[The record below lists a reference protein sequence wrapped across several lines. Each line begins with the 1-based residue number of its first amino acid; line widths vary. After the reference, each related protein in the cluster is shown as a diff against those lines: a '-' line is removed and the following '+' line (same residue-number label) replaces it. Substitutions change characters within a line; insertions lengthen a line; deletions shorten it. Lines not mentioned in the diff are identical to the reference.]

1 MVIPVILCGGSGTR
15 LWPLSRKSYP
25 KQFVPIVGDQSLLQA
40 TLRRVSSLSPQVY
53 CVASQD
59 HRFLVRDELEAAAV
73 EGLVLLEPM
82 PRNTAAAMVMAAL
95 EAIHQGQAS
104 EPLLF
109 CPSDHFMPN
118 SAGFCTAVQEAA
130 TALRPDEILT
140 FGIEPTHPATGYGY
154 IQVESDQ
161 ASSSPEQGLYT
172 VTSFLEKPS
181 AHKASTLIAQGHVY
195 WNAGIFLVTAQTLV
209 DALRAHAP
217 DILRCCEAA
226 VVQAKRAEGCVW
238 LDRSALEECRSQ
250 SIDYAV
256 MEHHTPIRVKPLGL
270 AWSDVGSWAAVA
282 ELDPADE
289 NGNRAHG
296 QGLFI
301 ESEGSYIYSPDRLSV
316 VLGGQDLLVID
327 TPDALLVAPK
337 DMAEQVRQAV
347 AALES
352 RQSPQAILH
361 RKVSRPW
368 GWYDSLDRGDG
379 FQVKR
384 ILVRPGASLSLQ
396 LHHQRAEHWVV
407 VRGRAKVTRG
417 GEVFELSRNESTYIP
432 LGVKH
437 RLENPGEEDL
447 EIIEIQSGDYLGE
460 DDIVRFEDV
469 YGRG

>member
-1 MVIPVILCGGSGTR
+1 MLIPVILCGGSGTR

-40 TLRRVSSLSPQVY
+40 TLRRVSSLSSRVY
-53 CVASQD
+53 CVAAED
-59 HRFLVRDELEAAAV
+59 HRFLVRDELEAAGV
-73 EGLVLLEPM
+73 EGLTLLEPM
-82 PRNTAAAMVMAAL
+82 PRNTAAAMGMAAL
-95 EAIHQGQAS
+95 EAVHQGHDEA
-104 EPLLF
+104 PMLF
-109 CPSDHFMPN
+109 CPSDHYMPN
-118 SAGFCTAVQEAA
+118 SAAFCEAVREASR
-130 TALRPDEILT
+130 ALRHGEILT

-154 IQVESDQ
+154 IQV
-161 ASSSPEQGLYT
+161 SPDGSREGGLHA
-172 VTSFLEKPS
+172 VFAFLEKPS
-181 AHKASTLIAQGHVY
+181 AHKASSLIARGNVF
-195 WNAGIFLVTAQTLV
+195 WNAGIFLVTAKTLIE
-209 DALRAHAP
+209 ALRAHAP
-217 DILRCCEAA
+217 DILRSCELA
-226 VVQAKRAEGCVW
+226 VSRAKRAEGFVW
-238 LDRSALEECRSQ
+238 LDRAALEECRAQ

-256 MEHHTPIRVKPLGL
+256 MEHYASIRMKPLSM

-301 ESEGSYIYSPDRLSV
+301 ESVGSYIYSPDRLSV
-316 VLGGQDLLVID
+316 VLGGENLLVID

-347 AALES
+347 SALEHQ
-352 RQSPQAILH
+352 QSPEAVFH

-396 LHHQRAEHWVV
+396 MHNHRAEHWVV
-407 VRGRAKVTRG
+407 VRGRARVTRG
-417 GEVFELSRNESTYIP
+417 DEVFELARNESTYIP

-437 RLENPGEEDL
+437 RLENPGAEDL

>member
-25 KQFVPIVGDQSLLQA
+25 KQFVPIVGNQSLLQA
-40 TLRRVSSLSPQVY
+40 TLRRVSALSKRVY
-53 CVASQD
+53 CVAAED
-59 HRFLVRDELEAAAV
+59 HRFLVRDELEAAEV
-73 EGLVLLEPM
+73 EGSVLLEPM
-82 PRNTAAAMVMAAL
+82 PRNTAAAMGMAAL
-95 EAIHQGQAS
+95 EAIHQGHDH

-118 SAGFCTAVQEAA
+118 AGGFCTAVQQAA
-130 TALRPDEILT
+130 QELRAGEIVT

-154 IQVESDQ
+154 IQVEPSD
-161 ASSSPEQGLYT
+161 SSLYR
-172 VTSFLEKPS
+172 VTNFLEKPS
-181 AHKASTLIAQGHVY
+181 ALKASSLIAQGNVY

-209 DALRAHAP
+209 EALRAHAP
-217 DILRCCEAA
+217 DILRCCELAIE
-226 VVQAKRAEGCVW
+226 QAQRAEGYIR
-238 LDRSALEECRSQ
+238 LDSEALEACRAQ

-256 MEHHTPIRVKPLGL
+256 MEHHSPIRVKPLPL

-301 ESEGSYIYSPDRLSV
+301 ESEGSYVYSPDRLSV
-316 VLGGQDLLVID
+316 VLGGQNLLVID

-352 RQSPQAILH
+352 RQSPQAVMH

-407 VRGRAKVTRG
+407 VRGHARVTRG
-417 GEVFELSRNESTYIP
+417 EEAFELARNESTYIP

-437 RLENPGEEDL
+437 RLENPGQDDL

-469 YGRG
+469 YGRE